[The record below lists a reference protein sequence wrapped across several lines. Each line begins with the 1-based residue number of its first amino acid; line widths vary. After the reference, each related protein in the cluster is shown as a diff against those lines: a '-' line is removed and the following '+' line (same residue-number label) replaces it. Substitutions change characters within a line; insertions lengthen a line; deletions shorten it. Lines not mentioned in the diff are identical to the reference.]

1 MYMME
6 MLFWLLL
13 VYRMQMHAIK
23 PLC

>member
-1 MYMME
+1 MME

-13 VYRMQMHAIK
+13 VYRMQIHAIK